1 MMHLRKI
8 GARTAI
14 VWAALVLAT
23 DVPPSRA
30 ADRQTGDIV
39 REANRALADGDYQ
52 AALDGY
58 CEAEAAEP
66 DSTELNYNRG
76 LAHYVEHTLPEVA
89 DADTLIITE
98 GEVQPGQL
106 RLLGGVGDG

>member
-52 AALDGY
+52 AALDGV
-58 CEAEAAEP
+58 
-66 DSTELNYNRG
+66 SK
-76 LAHYVEHTLPEVA
+76 
-89 DADTLIITE
+89 
-98 GEVQPGQL
+98 
-106 RLLGGVGDG
+106 